1 MGIATRLTNTGDLLV
16 NAGQGGGFDE
26 FTGAPVVDSS
36 LVLWLDAGQ
45 TASYPGTGTTWTD
58 LSGNGNTGT
67 LTNGPTYDR
76 ASGGAIAFDGVND
89 GVNIPH
95 NSNIDIRNQI
105 TIECF
110 FYLNSFT
117 PGGPNTD
124 RITLITKSYS
134 YYMTVNPS
142 GKIDTY
148 FYGTG
153 GYYSSNSSINLNQWT
168 HAVVTFNGS
177 NINWYINGIIDKSLS
192 QSGTITPLRDGD
204 LSIGRELFENYGRGM
219 SGKISKAS
227 LYNRAL
233 SAAEIQKNY
242 NALAP
247 RYGLPRISG
256 AGTIRTTPTTVYAS
270 ELDEFT
276 GTPVVDSSLVVWLD
290 AGQETSYPGTGT
302 TWTDLSGNSN
312 NGTLTNGPTYSNA
325 GGGAITFDGVND
337 LVACG
342 TFSLSYLTISTWVY
356 KTSSATNQGIC
367 RKQDGWAVS
376 QYNGTLQV
384 APATSWTFYDT
395 GYTIPLNTWVNI
407 VYTYSGTGVSGTQAV
422 YINGSNIWNGS
433 VGTGP
438 ISPNSNTVRVGFD
451 DNNWYWG
458 GQISN
463 VQLYNR
469 ALSAAEV
476 QQNYNAL
483 APRYNLAPVNTVSIA
498 KRETSRG
505 VLQVAGKFDEWTGAP
520 IVDSSLKLWLDVGQP
535 TSYPGTGTV
544 WTDLSGN
551 GNTGTLTNGPT
562 YSTVNG
568 GSIAFDGVD
577 DYVIVPTSS
586 SIELPNTFTA
596 SVWVAISDLN
606 NSHEI
611 ISKGAGLSGNG
622 NFGWALSFYDA
633 TKTIYFDA
641 HSLSTRYSIVASYN
655 TTSWKNIV
663 VMFNNGHM
671 YLYIDGT
678 LSASNTSNNFTIGNL
693 TYNFTLSEPSQWQSL
708 NGKIS
713 NVQIYNRLLTAD
725 EISTNFNALR
735 GRYGI

>member
-1 MGIATRLTNTGDLLV
+1 
-16 NAGQGGGFDE
+16 
-26 FTGAPVVDSS
+26 
-36 LVLWLDAGQ
+36 
-45 TASYPGTGTTWTD
+45 
-58 LSGNGNTGT
+58 
-67 LTNGPTYDR
+67 
-76 ASGGAIAFDGVND
+76 
-89 GVNIPH
+89 
-95 NSNIDIRNQI
+95 
-105 TIECF
+105 
-110 FYLNSFT
+110 
-117 PGGPNTD
+117 
-124 RITLITKSYS
+124 
-134 YYMTVNPS
+134 
-142 GKIDTY
+142 
-148 FYGTG
+148 
-153 GYYSSNSSINLNQWT
+153 
-168 HAVVTFNGS
+168 
-177 NINWYINGIIDKSLS
+177 
-192 QSGTITPLRDGD
+192 
-204 LSIGRELFENYGRGM
+204 
-219 SGKISKAS
+219 
-227 LYNRAL
+227 
-233 SAAEIQKNY
+233 
-242 NALAP
+242 
-247 RYGLPRISG
+247 
-256 AGTIRTTPTTVYAS
+256 
-270 ELDEFT
+270 
-276 GTPVVDSSLVVWLD
+276 
-290 AGQETSYPGTGT
+290 
-302 TWTDLSGNSN
+302 
-312 NGTLTNGPTYSNA
+312 
-325 GGGAITFDGVND
+325 VND